1 MNRTM
6 KGILACTIAG
16 IAFGA
21 QWPVAGSALK
31 VIDPY
36 YFTLI
41 RYFIVAVVLSIIL
54 LATEGVDGF
63 KIKKKQVLH
72 IAIMGTLAFCVYNFL
87 VFAGQQMAGTSGTIL
102 ASLLMALIP
111 MVSVLVVWLIYK
123 KRPSGLTLLFVV
135 TSLFGVI
142 LVITKGSLKVIVQDT
157 RLIFPIS
164 LMVISVLAWVLY
176 TIGGSRFKEWSSIKY
191 TTLSCLFGNVVSIVV
206 ILIMTKVDFVKVPT
220 VSTLIDIKWQIV
232 YMSLIAGVVGV
243 LMWNVG
249 NKILTPQNGSLFMN
263 LVPVVTFVIEVMQGY
278 NLSVIELLG
287 AIITIVSIIL
297 NNVLQRRKQGIIS
310 DTIGNELLDRS

>member
-1 MNRTM
+1 
-6 KGILACTIAG
+6 
-16 IAFGA
+16 
-21 QWPVAGSALK
+21 
-31 VIDPY
+31 
-36 YFTLI
+36 
-41 RYFIVAVVLSIIL
+41 
-54 LATEGVDGF
+54 
-63 KIKKKQVLH
+63 
-72 IAIMGTLAFCVYNFL
+72 
-87 VFAGQQMAGTSGTIL
+87 
-102 ASLLMALIP
+102 